1 MIVPLF
7 NECIA
12 MNIPSSHH
20 PTRPK
25 TSDPKTG
32 PKEAN
37 DLWSALDFAHISHV
51 QDIYANLSKIS
62 TLIYDLHNLY
72 QKKHEI
78 NKLCICIKYI
88 THVHVYIYI
97 ILNDSRMQ
105 RQRNQSMW
113 GYHLPPASELSKK
126 KVKFPAETVIL
137 VGGIYALKPSKNPPN
152 KM

>member
-7 NECIA
+7 NECIV

-20 PTRPK
+20 PTRSK

-51 QDIYANLSKIS
+51 QDIYANPSKIS

-72 QKKHEI
+72 QKKI
-78 NKLCICIKYI
+78 NKQIMYM
-88 THVHVYIYI
+88 H
-97 ILNDSRMQ
+97 
-105 RQRNQSMW
+105 
-113 GYHLPPASELSKK
+113 
-126 KVKFPAETVIL
+126 
-137 VGGIYALKPSKNPPN
+137 
-152 KM
+152 